1 MRISTK
7 GQYAMEAMLAM
18 ALAGTDEMV
27 SIHQIGE
34 QTALSDS
41 YLEQI
46 FSLLKKAGL
55 VESIRGNKGGYRLA
69 MPAQKITAGSVLRA
83 AEGSLSPVRCTQEN
97 EAGCD
102 NQEFCLTQPV
112 WYLLEQTI
120 TDTVDNITLAELRTA
135 YQAGRYGNGSDY
147 VI

>member
-18 ALAGTDEMV
+18 ALAGTEEMV

-34 QTALSDS
+34 QTELSDS

-69 MPAQKITAGSVLRA
+69 APAEKITAGSILRA
-83 AEGSLSPVRCTQEN
+83 AEGSLAPVRCTQEN
-97 EAGCD
+97 DPFCS
-102 NQEFCLTQPV
+102 NQDSCMTQPV
-112 WYLLEQTI
+112 WKLLEMAISEQV
-120 TDTVDNITLAELRTA
+120 DTVTLAELCS
-135 YQAGRYGNGSDY
+135 GFESGNYSSSSDY
-147 VI
+147 TI